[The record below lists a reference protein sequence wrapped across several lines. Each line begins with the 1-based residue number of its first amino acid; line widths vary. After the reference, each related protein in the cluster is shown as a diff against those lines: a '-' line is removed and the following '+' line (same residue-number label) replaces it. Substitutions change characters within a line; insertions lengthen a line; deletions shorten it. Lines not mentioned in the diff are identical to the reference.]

1 MTTQADRIQNA
12 INHIKSS
19 VDIDPWAMEIAVEA
33 MRKELERSGQS
44 ENQDVT
50 DINVGSTDVIS
61 RQAAIDGLG
70 DMPKGDSE
78 FDSGCRWQW
87 KWDTEILQKLPS
99 VQPEPDHFR
108 EFKKMIWRECDPD
121 DPSSFPDDG
130 KLVLMSFSNFPT
142 PAIDWFERANDGGYW
157 TDGNQRTLAELG
169 LYVDGWWELPKKPE
183 RGLMARKK
191 GQWLEK
197 EIVVG
202 EKAKVIEEW
211 QSAKCSVCG
220 RYHTTPYLYFF
231 ADYAYY
237 PSCGAKMELTEP
249 QNSTV
254 ASVYTTKGET

>member
-61 RQAAIDGLG
+61 RQAAIDAIDKRIQFLKDDPVFRRKHG
-70 DMPKGDSE
+70 DIDLYGIKPII
-78 FDSGCRWQW
+78 QA
-87 KWDTEILQKLPS
+87 LPS
-99 VQPEPDHFR
+99 AQPEPDHFR

-142 PAIDWFERANDGGYW
+142 PAIGWFERANDGGYW
-157 TDGNQRTLAELG
+157 TDGNQRTLAELW

-183 RGLMARKK
+183 
-191 GQWLEK
+191 
-197 EIVVG
+197 
-202 EKAKVIEEW
+202 
-211 QSAKCSVCG
+211 
-220 RYHTTPYLYFF
+220 
-231 ADYAYY
+231 
-237 PSCGAKMELTEP
+237 AKMELTEP
-249 QNSTV
+249 
-254 ASVYTTKGET
+254 